1 MSQHRAGVSPLSK
14 PICDLLVVDLVV
26 EPPDTRAHTPPQIS
40 EKKPSI
46 LSHNYMHLEDIFD
59 DVGELDK

>member
-1 MSQHRAGVSPLSK
+1 MSK